1 MEYSAVNRGPGE
13 SMDTA
18 RRQLLHASLAASL
31 LSARSVQAAG
41 TERGLVIE
49 PEWLVVP
56 AGDAQTVRSG
66 MSVLVEGDRI
76 AKVESGRIRGRYPR
90 LPLPGQL
97 LSPGLI
103 STHTHTAGGSVT
115 RGLFEGKRSY
125 SRPLK
130 IAEKLDADA
139 LDAIT
144 AYNLAELLRSGCTT
158 IVEMA
163 LSLKQAQSF
172 VRVARRWGVR
182 AYPSGMVPGT
192 GRLFSVWNGD
202 DDALAASEPETL
214 AEVAANAAFAAEQNG
229 AEGGLILPQMGP
241 HACDTHTPTT
251 LAAVVSAAR
260 ELGNGLHI
268 HLSQGQAETDTVL
281 RRFGKTST
289 QWLEEHGGLALPV
302 LGAHMTALDFETD
315 LPLLRD
321 RRVTYSHCPCGGG
334 ATGFTQPWPELLA
347 AGVNSTV
354 AIDTH
359 SNDMV
364 ENLKLAVIK
373 GEARWSLLRSRSEV
387 PLKRPTIEDALAGA
401 TSRAA
406 AGLRRTDIGQIV
418 PGALADLTAIDLVG
432 PLVGSGVPSREP
444 LNHLR
449 YANGLQV
456 SHVMINGRW
465 VINDGALVVDDF
477 GRIAAQAG
485 EGHEAIYEQL
495 EAERFFD

>member
-1 MEYSAVNRGPGE
+1 
-13 SMDTA
+13 MDIA

-31 LSARSVQAAG
+31 LGARAGHAAG
-41 TERGLVIE
+41 TERGLVVE
-49 PEWLVVP
+49 PEWLAVP
-56 AGDAQTVRSG
+56 EGDGQTVRPG
-66 MSVLVEGDRI
+66 MSVLVVGNRI
-76 AKVESGRIRGRYPR
+76 EQVEAGRIRGRYDR
-90 LPLPGQL
+90 LPLPGKFVC
-97 LSPGLI
+97 PGLI
-103 STHTHTAGGSVT
+103 STHTHVAGGSVT

-130 IAEKLDADA
+130 IAEQLDPEA

-158 IVEMA
+158 IVDMA
-163 LSLKQAQSF
+163 LSLKQAESF
-172 VRVARRWGVR
+172 VRIARRWGVR

-192 GRLFSVWNGD
+192 GRLFAIWNGD
-202 DDALAASEPETL
+202 DDALAASEDETL
-214 AEVAANAAFAAEQNG
+214 AEIAANARFAKENNG

-241 HACDTHTPTT
+241 HACDTHTPKT
-251 LAAVVSAAR
+251 LTAVIEAAR
-260 ELGNGLHI
+260 GLGNGLHI
-268 HLSQGQAETDTVL
+268 HLSQGQAETDTV
-281 RRFGKTST
+281 RRRWGGTST
-289 QWLEEHGGLALPV
+289 QWLDEHGGLALPV

-321 RRVTYSHCPCGGG
+321 NDVTFSHCPCAGG
-334 ATGFTQPWPELLA
+334 ANGFTQPWPELLA
-347 AGVNSTV
+347 ANVNTTV

-373 GEARWSLLRSRSEV
+373 GEARWSLLRGRSDF
-387 PLKRPTIEDALAGA
+387 PLRRPTIEDALAGA

-406 AGLRRTDIGQIV
+406 AGLRRPDLGKIA
-418 PGALADLTAIDLVG
+418 PGALADFTAIDLIG
-432 PLVGSGVPSREP
+432 PLVGSGVAAREP

-456 SHVMINGRW
+456 THVMINGRW
-465 VINDGALVVDDF
+465 VIDDGALVVDDF
-477 GRIAAQAG
+477 DGVAAAASG
-485 EGHEAIYEQL
+485 AHAAIYEQL